1 MMETLVFRNLCAE
14 DGVELTP
21 QEAKDT
27 VMCYE
32 NFLTSI
38 KEAFEACPNFYND
51 ISNRTTEEKLEDIK
65 RLKKKGCKMNLK
77 EYNRLQK
84 TIMRVCELEGYDN
97 GNQSF

>member
-1 MMETLVFRNLCAE
+1 MIDVMTFRTACAE

-27 VMCYE
+27 VMCYDK
-32 NFLTSI
+32 FLTSI
-38 KEAFEACPNFYND
+38 KEAFEFCPNFYQD

-65 RLKKKGCKMNLK
+65 RLKKKGCKMTLK

-97 GNQSF
+97 GNQNF